1 MQLTEKLRTANVFDN
16 AKFKYKL
23 RANKKMNAH
32 HNESLQIVE
41 KSKQINKKTTRR
53 GRKVFDMLLA
63 VNLLYKRNYKR

>member
-41 KSKQINKKTTRR
+41 KSKQINKKQH
-53 GRKVFDMLLA
+53 DA
-63 VNLLYKRNYKR
+63 VEKFLTCYWQ